1 MQKTLNFSDLG
12 LDNWLLK
19 NIKCL
24 EYTNPTPVQEKV
36 IPQILKPSS
45 IIAISKTG
53 TGKTASFCLPLLHI
67 LSQDPF
73 GLFSIEPFLSFL

>member
-1 MQKTLNFSDLG
+1 MKYSNFLVYELFNYIIIYLKLKMQKTLKFSDLG

-45 IIAISKTG
+45 IKIG
-53 TGKTASFCLPLLHI
+53 RASCR
-67 LSQDPF
+67 
-73 GLFSIEPFLSFL
+73 ERV